1 MSVVPRRG
9 RLNPRPLLMSL
20 AIGFAGSVSVP
31 ITAGTPSAVP
41 APSATQAA
49 PFHIDQALAGRL
61 SGGGKSDMFV
71 YLGRRADLS
80 AAFGMDWNARGHYV
94 QQALQAVAEESQR
107 ELRALLDQ
115 QGVQYQA
122 FWIDNVIHVRD
133 ADLAVLDTLASRAA
147 SAGIDRIIGEPD
159 VRLIEPEKTE
169 PVLLPELAAA
179 ISNIEHVNAP
189 DVWNLGFTGRG
200 ITVANIDTGAR
211 YSHDALVHRYRGT
224 IGPDQYDHNY
234 NWWSPYDHSAAPT
247 DPHNHGS
254 HTIGTM
260 VGDGGSDRLIGMA
273 PGAKWMACQGFNPS
287 STASALFE
295 CGQFMLAPWNLA
307 QQNPDPN
314 RRPHVVN
321 NSWTDCNRQVD
332 TWYEGVVDAWIAA
345 GIVPV
350 FSNGN
355 ASNCNYSRP
364 PGLNTVGNPARYG
377 KVLSVGSTGTDNGLY
392 AAHSNWGPTDYPTAG
407 LPNYPDHQGFPS
419 IKPNIV
425 APGVSVLSAGKDSD
439 DHYYLSNGT
448 SMSAP
453 HVAGLVALMWEAA
466 PCLVGDYA
474 GTGTIIMKTARPV
487 PYASGGTPAPGPG
500 NVPNYATGWGEI
512 DALAAVDAAMEEC
525 GGFTIAGAPAE
536 LHVCAANP
544 ASYALELRSHGGF
557 HDPVTLS
564 IASGLPAGV
573 TASFSQNPLV
583 PADPA
588 STSTLGL
595 GNTAGQ
601 PSASYRLTVK
611 AQSSGPAFA
620 ALERSVDLD
629 LHIDAA
635 ALAAPTLSAPA
646 NGETNVVV
654 RPNFEWNGVAG
665 ETYHVQVATD
675 AAFAAPSI
683 DQTVAATSFRPTSLL
698 ATGKTYYWRVR
709 GENTCGGGNWSATGT
724 FSTRFDP
731 VASITPGS
739 LAFTLAADATDSR
752 SLNIANTGS
761 AELVW
766 TAAEAGVS
774 ATAPSADAAWQPI
787 GPLGGDVEAIAI
799 SPINPDLIL
808 LGTAPAVGA
817 GNLYRSIDG
826 GASWTQVISGANIYS
841 IVYAGDGTAYAGTMA
856 GVRKSTDDGVTWS
869 TPNLNIG
876 ANRQTF
882 GVAVAPSN
890 SSIVWA
896 AVAAANG
903 VQTKNLLRSTD
914 AGVTWQ
920 NVTPTLG
927 ATLNGRAIAVHPTNP
942 NTVVALFDGGF
953 GGGQVWVSTNGGASW
968 TNRSAGLPGNP
979 PRSVHFD
986 GTRLLVGGG
995 QAYNNQYFGL
1005 YQSLDLGVTWAA
1017 LHTSTPTPHVE
1028 AIAVDPQDSD
1038 TIYLATSNSGIHRS
1052 RDGGVTWQTGLGG
1065 TSRVGMMDL
1074 ALVPGSPGEILAGA
1088 MSQGLFR
1095 SLDGGDSFAAYG
1107 TGIAEARLYSVT
1119 TNPLNPQEIAVAFQA
1134 ANAGGIYST
1143 ADGGAHWIVESAPP
1157 TRYVTVRFAPD
1168 GTLYGIST
1176 GPTTIAREAVY
1187 RRETDGT
1194 WTHLGPN
1201 QGANFLVDLEA
1212 IAFGWNDPNLIVV
1225 GGKDNGVAGSEAT
1238 IWRSTDRG
1246 QTWTKVHEA
1255 TAGYKVTAIEIIQD
1269 GTDLNMVATAGS
1281 ASLGGV
1287 LRSTDGGASWQ
1298 PSSAGIEPVGYWAT
1312 ARMCT
1317 HPATPQRVFAV
1328 KGNPSALYRSDDG
1341 GANWQATGSTFP
1353 VLVVSLACDPV
1364 DENVIYAGQSST
1376 LAGTIRVLRSGD
1388 AGASF
1393 ERFDSGIPVAGPV
1406 PQGFA
1411 FKGTSSLLAAT
1422 NGGGTFETSLGGEAR
1437 ACMSPHDVPWLT
1449 LGSTGGT
1456 VAPGAG
1462 SVVTVGAD
1470 ANSLAL
1476 GQYRAQL
1483 CFSTNDPNAELIRV
1497 PVQLTV
1503 ADSSAGTLAGN
1514 VSALGYCGRQTTAA
1528 ANAQVTITGQHNSF
1542 TMTTDSA
1549 GRFSREISLDES
1561 PLSVLVRKAGHVD
1574 VSLDDIVLASTQT
1587 TTVDLQVKL
1596 DAPCLETAPSAFD
1609 VALEAGGNTTQ
1620 TFTLHNTDG
1629 AGTLDWNARGATP
1642 TASPAPEV
1650 LAPAGGSGA
1659 GGFELAG
1666 HFGQPLPGLAT
1677 IGTAGQLDCN
1687 NAPGLIRHD
1696 DGSVESGYGADP
1708 SLVQRITMVDYFV
1721 PRTYPTM
1728 LDAACIVFV
1737 SIGPSSLD
1745 FDLVVYDDDGP
1756 GGSPG
1761 TELGSLALSATD
1773 LPIPPLPPALP
1784 WKSFDLSSLNL
1795 RIFSGGVYIGVR
1807 WFATDPPVTLGAD
1820 TSAGQPANVGHGYKK
1835 FDQGAWESL
1844 VAAWPAYRSLFI
1856 RAATHDVSG
1865 CEAASSVSWLTLT
1878 PSSGSVAPGASTDVA
1893 VRIDSSGLATGEHHA
1908 SLCLDSNDPEQP
1920 RVIVPVRLTVEAGA
1934 NDPATLSALGG
1945 SGQSAALNAAF
1956 PVPLSVQVLNSQ
1968 GQPLAGANV
1977 DFTAPATGA
1986 STALSQARVTT
1997 DANGYAA
2004 VQAVANASAGTYAV
2018 TASVSGVTPAQFVLT
2033 NLAASTDL
2041 AIEVRSLRGYAQRG
2055 DLLDY
2060 LVTVRNLGRDAVA
2073 NGTVSGQLSPQ
2084 LDATFASWQ
2093 CLAADSSHCTGSGT
2107 GDLQDASLAVP
2118 AGSSLS
2124 YLVSAPVRW
2133 NADGL
2138 AALAGR
2144 TTHAADANPANDQHT
2159 AGAPIVIYRD
2169 GFEHF
2174 GQTAGLQPGQERLDM
2189 QAAIAF
2195 TPDAPARELVDTVLV
2210 AMPEGTSDALEAAA
2224 FRIER
2229 LNGAGTTWLRIV
2241 ARDESGQAFA
2251 TDWTR
2256 ANPAGEA
2263 VLALVELEP
2272 GSEEGEARRQYVLN
2286 LGIGSDVLTV
2296 PLADPA
2302 GSYVLW
2308 SFTPVRRVAEAN

>member
-1 MSVVPRRG
+1 MSVARSRS
-9 RLNPRPLLMSL
+9 RLNPRPLLLSL
-20 AIGFAGSVSVP
+20 AVCFAGSLSLP
-31 ITAGTPSAVP
+31 ILAGSP
-41 APSATQAA
+41 AASAA
-49 PFHIDQALAGRL
+49 PDPAQGAPVQVDPALLTQLHGS
-61 SGGGKSDMFV
+61 SGANMLV
-71 YLGRRADLS
+71 YFDRRADLS
-80 AAFGMDWNARGHYV
+80 AAFGMDWQERGHYV
-94 QQALQAVAEESQR
+94 QQQLQTVAEESQR
-107 ELRALLDQ
+107 ELRAYLDR
-115 QGVQYQA
+115 QGVDYQA
-122 FWIDNVIHVRD
+122 FWVDNVVQIRNGSR
-133 ADLAVLDTLASRAA
+133 ALLDTLASRTAF
-147 SAGIDRIIGEPD
+147 AGVREIKGEPD
-159 VRLIEPEKTE
+159 VRLIEPEHVE
-169 PVLLPELAAA
+169 EDRLPRLAAA

-189 DVWNLGFTGRG
+189 GVWDLGFTGRG

-211 YSHDALVHRYRGT
+211 YSHQALVQQYRGT
-224 IGPDQYDHNY
+224 IGAGQYDHNY
-234 NWWSPYDHSAAPT
+234 NWWSPYDHSAAPS
-247 DPHNHGS
+247 DAHNHGS

-260 VGDGGSDRLIGMA
+260 VGDGGADRRVGMA

-287 STASALFE
+287 STAAALLE
-295 CGQFMLAPWNLA
+295 CGQFMIAPWNLA
-307 QQNPDPN
+307 HQNADPD

-321 NSWTDCNRQVD
+321 NSWTDCNREVD

-355 ASNCNYSRP
+355 ASNCNYPRP

-392 AAHSNWGPTDYPTAG
+392 AAHSNWGPTDYPSAG

-425 APGVSVLSAGKDSD
+425 APGVSILSAGKDSD

-512 DALAAVDAAMEEC
+512 DALAAVNAAMQKC
-525 GGFTIAGAPAE
+525 GGFTLASTPSE
-536 LHVCAANP
+536 LRVCAASP
-544 ASYALELRSHGGF
+544 ASYTLKLHSRGGF
-557 HDPVTLS
+557 SDPVTLS
-564 IASGLPAGV
+564 VAAGLPAG
-573 TASFSQNPLV
+573 ASATFSQNPLV
-583 PADPA
+583 PTDPA
-588 STSTLGL
+588 STSTLSI

-601 PSASYRLTVK
+601 PSASHRLTIK
-611 AQSSGPAFA
+611 AQSSGPASD
-620 ALERSVDLD
+620 ALERSVTVDLR
-629 LHIDAA
+629 IDAA
-635 ALAAPTLSAPA
+635 ALAAPGLSAPS
-646 NGETNVVV
+646 NGEANVVV
-654 RPNFEWNGVAG
+654 RPNFEWSGSAG
-665 ETYHVQVATD
+665 ESYRLQVAAD
-675 AAFAAPSI
+675 AAFTAPAI
-683 DQTVAATSFRPTSLL
+683 DQVVAAGSFRPSSLL

-709 GENTCGGGNWSATGT
+709 GENSCGGGAWSATYQ

-731 VASITPGS
+731 VAGIAPGS
-739 LAFTLAADATDSR
+739 LAFTLTADASDSR
-752 SLNIANTGS
+752 GLSVSNTGS
-761 AELVW
+761 ADLVW
-766 TAAEAGVS
+766 TAAEAGVN
-774 ATAPSADAAWQPI
+774 AAEPTADAAWQPI
-787 GPLGGDVEAIAI
+787 GPLGGDADAIAV
-799 SPINPDLIL
+799 SPINPDLAL

-817 GNLYRSIDG
+817 GNLYRSTDG
-826 GASWTQVISGANIYS
+826 GATWNQVIAGVNVYH
-841 IVYAGDGTAYAGTMA
+841 IVYAGDGTIYAATMN
-856 GVRKSTDDGVTWS
+856 GVRKSTDDGATWS

-882 GVAVAPSN
+882 GVTVAPSN

-896 AVAAANG
+896 AVASANG
-903 VQTKNLLRSTD
+903 QQTRNLLRSTD

-920 NVTPTLG
+920 NVTPALG
-927 ATLNGRAIAVHPTNP
+927 AALNGRAIAVHPTDP

-995 QAYNNQYFGL
+995 QAFNNQYFGL
-1005 YQSLDLGVTWAA
+1005 YQSLDLGVTWTA
-1017 LHTSTPTPHVE
+1017 LHTSTPVPHVE
-1028 AIAVDPQDSD
+1028 AIAVDPQDSQ
-1038 TIYLATSNSGIHRS
+1038 TIYLATSNSGILRS
-1052 RDGGVTWQTGLGG
+1052 RNGGASWETGLGG

-1074 ALVPGSPGEILAGA
+1074 ALVPGSSGEILAGA

-1119 TNPLNPQEIAVAFQA
+1119 THPHNPQEIAVAFQA

-1143 ADGGAHWIVESAPP
+1143 TDGGAHWTVESAPP

-1176 GPTTIAREAVY
+1176 GPTTIAKEAVY
-1187 RRETDGT
+1187 RREADGT

-1201 QGANFLVDLEA
+1201 QGPNLLVDLEA
-1212 IAFGWNDPNLIVV
+1212 IAFSKNDPDLILV
-1225 GGKDNGVAGSEAT
+1225 GGKDNGVAGNEAT

-1246 QTWTKVHEA
+1246 QSWTKVYEA

-1269 GTDLNMVATAGS
+1269 GTDLNMIASAGS

-1287 LRSTDGGASWQ
+1287 LRSSDGGLTWQ
-1298 PSSAGIEPVGYWAT
+1298 PSSTGIEPVGYWAT
-1312 ARMCT
+1312 SRICT
-1317 HPATPQRVFAV
+1317 HPATPQRLFVV

-1341 GANWQATGSTFP
+1341 GAHWQATGATFP
-1353 VLVVSLACDPV
+1353 VLVVALACDPV

-1393 ERFDSGIPVAGPV
+1393 QRFDTGIPVAGPV
-1406 PQGFA
+1406 PQDFA

-1437 ACMSPHDVPWLT
+1437 ACMSPHDIPWLSLST
-1449 LGSTGGT
+1449 TGGT
-1456 VAPGAG
+1456 TAPGTSTA
-1462 SVVTVGAD
+1462 VTVSAD
-1470 ANSLAL
+1470 SNGLAL

-1483 CFSTNDPNAELIRV
+1483 CFSTNDPNADLIRV
-1497 PVQLTV
+1497 PVQLNV
-1503 ADSSAGTLAGN
+1503 ADSTAGTLAGN

-1528 ANAQVTITGQHNSF
+1528 SNAQVTITGQHNSF
-1542 TMTTDSA
+1542 TVTTDA
-1549 GRFSREISLDES
+1549 NGRFSKEISLAES
-1561 PLSVLVRKAGHVD
+1561 PLSVLVHKAGHVD
-1574 VSLDDIVLASTQT
+1574 VSQGGIELASAQT

-1596 DAPCLETAPSAFD
+1596 DAPCLEAAPDAFE
-1609 VALEAGGNTTQ
+1609 VALEAGESAAR
-1620 TFTLHNTDG
+1620 TFTLRNTDG
-1629 AGTLDWNARGATP
+1629 AGSLNWSLRSATP
-1642 TASPAPEV
+1642 SGTPITPEV
-1650 LAPAGGSGA
+1650 LAPAGGADA
-1659 GGFELAG
+1659 GSFDLAS

-1677 IGTAGQLDCN
+1677 TGLAGELNCN
-1687 NAPGLIRHD
+1687 STPGLIVHD

-1795 RIFSGGVYIGVR
+1795 RIQSGGVYIGVR

-1820 TSAGQPANVGHGYKK
+1820 TSANRPANAGNGYKK
-1835 FDQGAWESL
+1835 FDEGSWDSL
-1844 VAAWPAYRSLFI
+1844 AVAFPAYRSLFI

-1865 CEAASSVSWLTLT
+1865 CEAASDVPWLTLT
-1878 PSSGSVAPGASTDVA
+1878 PSGGSIAPGGSADVA
-1893 VRIDSSGLATGEHHA
+1893 VQIDSSGLAAGEHHA
-1908 SLCLDSNDPEQP
+1908 SLCLDSNDPERP
-1920 RVIVPVRLTVEAGA
+1920 RVVVPVTLTVQAGA
-1934 NDPATLSALGG
+1934 NDPAALNVLGG
-1945 SGQSAALNAAF
+1945 SGQSAALNTAFAA
-1956 PVPLSVQVLNSQ
+1956 PLAVQVLS
-1968 GQPLAGANV
+1968 GEGRPLAGVDV
-1977 DFTAPATGA
+1977 DFAAPSSGA
-1986 STALSQARVTT
+1986 SALLSQTRVTT

-2004 VQAVANASAGTYAV
+2004 VNAVANASAGAYAV
-2018 TASVSGVTPAQFVLT
+2018 MATVGGLPAASFALT

-2041 AIEVRSLRGYAQRG
+2041 AVDVRSLHGYAQRG

-2060 LVTVRNLGRDAVA
+2060 LVTVRNLGQDAA
-2073 NGTVSGQLSPQ
+2073 SGASVTGRLSAQ
-2084 LDATFASWQ
+2084 LDTAFASWTCLGPSSSQ
-2093 CLAADSSHCTGSGT
+2093 CSGSGE
-2107 GDLQDASLAVP
+2107 GDLQDSGLSLSGG
-2118 AGSSLS
+2118 GSVS
-2124 YLVSAPVRW
+2124 YLVTAPVRW
-2133 NADGL
+2133 DADGL
-2138 AALAGR
+2138 AALTGQTA
-2144 TTHAADANPANDQHT
+2144 HADDTNPANDEQS
-2159 AGAPIVIYRD
+2159 AGAPIVIHRD
-2169 GFEHF
+2169 GFD
-2174 GQTAGLQPGQERLDM
+2174 GRGSATGLLPATQRLDDDH
-2189 QAAIAF
+2189 AIAI
-2195 TPDAPARELVDTVLV
+2195 TLPAPTQDLLDRVLV
-2210 AMPEGTSDALEAAA
+2210 ATTADASDA
-2224 FRIER
+2224 FRVER
-2229 LNGAGTTWLRIV
+2229 LTGSEATWLRAV
-2241 ARDESGQAFA
+2241 ARDENGQAYA
-2251 TDWTR
+2251 SAWMR
-2256 ANPAGEA
+2256 VNPASELHVRLLGGEGTDA
-2263 VLALVELEP
+2263 
-2272 GSEEGEARRQYVLN
+2272 ARRVLE
-2286 LGIGSDVLTV
+2286 LRADAGVVTI
-2296 PLADPA
+2296 PLADHATGYTLRSASPMRSLPKA
-2302 GSYVLW
+2302 D
-2308 SFTPVRRVAEAN
+2308 

>member
-1 MSVVPRRG
+1 MSVARSRS
-9 RLNPRPLLMSL
+9 RLNPRPLLLSL
-20 AIGFAGSVSVP
+20 AVCFAGSLSLP
-31 ITAGTPSAVP
+31 ITAGSPTASAAPDP
-41 APSATQAA
+41 APGVPVQVD
-49 PFHIDQALAGRL
+49 PALLTRL
-61 SGGGKSDMFV
+61 AHSSGANMLV
-71 YLGRRADLS
+71 YFDRRADLS
-80 AAFGMDWNARGHYV
+80 AAFGMDWQERGHYV
-94 QQALQAVAEESQR
+94 QQQLQAVAEESQR
-107 ELRALLDQ
+107 ELRTYLDR
-115 QGVQYQA
+115 QGVDYQA
-122 FWIDNVIHVRD
+122 FWVDNVVQIRNGSR
-133 ADLAVLDTLASRAA
+133 ALLDTLASRAA
-147 SAGIDRIIGEPD
+147 FPGVREIKGEPD
-159 VRLIEPEKTE
+159 VRLIEPEHVE
-169 PVLLPELAAA
+169 EDRLPRLAAA

-189 DVWNLGFTGRG
+189 GVWDLGFTGRG

-211 YSHDALVHRYRGT
+211 YSHQALVHQYRGT
-224 IGPDQYDHNY
+224 TGPGQYDHNY

-260 VGDGGSDRLIGMA
+260 VGDGGADRRVGMA

-287 STASALFE
+287 STASALLE

-307 QQNPDPN
+307 HQNPDPD
-314 RRPHVVN
+314 RRPHVIN
-321 NSWTDCNRQVD
+321 NSWTDCNREVD

-355 ASNCNYSRP
+355 SSNCNYPRP

-392 AAHSNWGPTDYPTAG
+392 AAHSNWGPTDHPSAG
-407 LPNYPDHQGFPS
+407 LPSYPDHQGFPS

-425 APGVSVLSAGKDSD
+425 APGVSILSAGKDAD

-512 DALAAVDAAMEEC
+512 DALAAVNAAMQKC
-525 GGFTIAGAPAE
+525 GGFTIASVPSE
-536 LHVCAANP
+536 LRVCAASP
-544 ASYALELRSHGGF
+544 ARYDLKLHSRGGF
-557 HDPVTLS
+557 SDPVTLS
-564 IASGLPAGV
+564 VAAGLPAGAS
-573 TASFSQNPLV
+573 ASFSHNPLA
-583 PADPA
+583 PTDPA
-588 STSTLGL
+588 STSTLSI

-601 PSASYRLTVK
+601 PSARHRLTIK

-620 ALERSVDLD
+620 ALERSMTVDLR
-629 LHIDAA
+629 IDAA
-635 ALAAPTLSAPA
+635 ALAAPGLTAPS

-654 RPNFEWNGVAG
+654 RPNFEWNGTAG
-665 ETYHVQVATD
+665 ESYRLQVAAD
-675 AAFAAPSI
+675 AAFAAPAI
-683 DQTVAATSFRPTSLL
+683 DQVVTAGAFRPSSLL

-709 GENTCGGGNWSATGT
+709 GENSCGGGAWSATYQ

-731 VASITPGS
+731 VASIAPGS
-739 LAFTLAADATDSR
+739 LAFTLAADASDSR
-752 SLNIANTGS
+752 GLSVSNTGS
-761 AELVW
+761 ADLVW
-766 TAAEAGVS
+766 TAAEAGIN
-774 ATAPSADAAWQPI
+774 AADPSADAAWQPI
-787 GPLGGDVEAIAI
+787 GPLGGDVDAIAI
-799 SPINPDLIL
+799 SPINPDLVL

-817 GNLYRSIDG
+817 GNLYRSTDG
-826 GASWTQVISGANIYS
+826 GATWDQVITGVNVYH
-841 IVYAGDGTAYAGTMA
+841 IVYAADGTVYAATMS
-856 GVRKSTDDGVTWS
+856 GVRKSTDDGATWS

-903 VQTKNLLRSTD
+903 QQTRNLLRSTD
-914 AGVTWQ
+914 AGATWQ
-920 NVTPTLG
+920 NVTPALG

-995 QAYNNQYFGL
+995 QAFNNQYFGL
-1005 YQSLDLGVTWAA
+1005 YQSLDLGVTWTA
-1017 LHTSTPTPHVE
+1017 LHTSTPVPHVE
-1028 AIAVDPQDSD
+1028 AIAVDPQDSQ
-1038 TIYLATSNSGIHRS
+1038 TIYLATSNSGVHRS
-1052 RDGGVTWQTGLGG
+1052 RDGGASWETGLGG

-1074 ALVPGSPGEILAGA
+1074 ALVPGSAGEILAGA
-1088 MSQGLFR
+1088 TSQGLFR

-1119 TNPLNPQEIAVAFQA
+1119 TNPHDPQEIAVAFQA

-1143 ADGGAHWIVESAPP
+1143 TDGGAHWTVESAPP

-1176 GPTTIAREAVY
+1176 GPTTIAKEAVY
-1187 RRETDGT
+1187 RREANGT

-1201 QGANFLVDLEA
+1201 QGPNLLVDLEA
-1212 IAFGWNDPNLIVV
+1212 IAFSRNDPNLILV
-1225 GGKDNGVAGSEAT
+1225 GGKDNGVAGNEAT

-1246 QTWTKVHEA
+1246 QTWTKVYEA
-1255 TAGYKVTAIEIIQD
+1255 TAGYKVTAIEIVRD
-1269 GTDLNMVATAGS
+1269 GTDLNMIASAGS

-1287 LRSTDGGASWQ
+1287 LRSSDGGVTWQ
-1298 PSSAGIEPVGYWAT
+1298 PSSTGIEPVGYWAT
-1312 ARMCT
+1312 SRICS
-1317 HPATPQRVFAV
+1317 HPATPQRLFVV

-1341 GANWQATGSTFP
+1341 GAHWQATGATFP

-1393 ERFDSGIPVAGPV
+1393 QRFDSGIPVAGPV
-1406 PQGFA
+1406 PQDFA
-1411 FKGTSSLLAAT
+1411 FKGSSSLLAAT

-1437 ACMSPHDVPWLT
+1437 ACMSPHDIPWLS
-1449 LGSTGGT
+1449 LGTTGGT
-1456 VAPGAG
+1456 TAPGA
-1462 SVVTVGAD
+1462 SSTVTVSAD
-1470 ANSLAL
+1470 SGGLAL

-1503 ADSSAGTLAGN
+1503 ADSTAGTLAGN

-1528 ANAQVTITGQHNSF
+1528 ADAQVTITGQHNSF
-1542 TMTTDSA
+1542 TVTTDAS
-1549 GRFSREISLDES
+1549 GRFSQEISLDES
-1561 PLSVLVRKAGHVD
+1561 PLSVLVHKAGHVD
-1574 VSLDDIVLASTQT
+1574 ASQSGLVLVSTQT

-1596 DAPCLETAPSAFD
+1596 DAPCLEATPDAFD
-1609 VALEAGGNTTQ
+1609 LALEAGASATQ
-1620 TFTLHNTDG
+1620 TLALRNSDG
-1629 AGTLDWNARGATP
+1629 AGTLSWNLRSATP
-1642 TASPAPEV
+1642 GAAPPVPDV
-1650 LAPAGGSGA
+1650 LAPAGADA
-1659 GGFELAG
+1659 GGFDLAR
-1666 HFGQPLPGLAT
+1666 HFGAPLPGLAAT
-1677 IGTAGQLDCN
+1677 GAGALDCN
-1687 NAPGLIRHD
+1687 NAPGLIVHD
-1696 DGSVESGYGADP
+1696 DGSVENGYGADP

-1721 PRTYPTM
+1721 PRTYPTR

-1761 TELGSLALSATD
+1761 TELGSLALSASD
-1773 LPIPPLPPALP
+1773 LPVPPLPPTLP
-1784 WKSFDLSSLNL
+1784 WKSFDLSGLDL
-1795 RIFSGGVYIGVR
+1795 RIQSGGVYIGVR

-1820 TSAGQPANVGHGYKK
+1820 TSSARPANFGHGYKK
-1835 FDQGAWESL
+1835 FDDGSWDSL
-1844 VAAWPAYRSLFI
+1844 AAAFPAYRSLFI

-1865 CEAASSVSWLTLT
+1865 CEAPSDVPWLTLT
-1878 PSSGSVAPGASTDVA
+1878 PASGTVAPGGSAEVA
-1893 VRIDSSGLATGEHHA
+1893 VRIDSSGLAAGEHHA
-1908 SLCLDSNDPEQP
+1908 SLCLDSNDPERP
-1920 RVIVPVRLTVEAGA
+1920 RVVVPVRLTVDAGA
-1934 NDPATLSALGG
+1934 NDPAALNVLGG
-1945 SGQSAALNAAF
+1945 SGQSAPLGAAF
-1956 PVPLSVQVLNSQ
+1956 PAPLAVQVLNGR
-1968 GQPLAGANV
+1968 GQPLAGAEV
-1977 DFTAPATGA
+1977 AFAAPSAGA
-1986 STALSQARVTT
+1986 SAALSQARVVTN
-1997 DANGYAA
+1997 ANGYAS
-2004 VQAVANASAGTYAV
+2004 VQATANAVAGSYV
-2018 TASVSGVTPAQFVLT
+2018 VSASVGGLPAVSFALT
-2033 NLAASTDL
+2033 NLAAQTDL
-2041 AIEVRSLRGYAQRG
+2041 AVEVRSLRGYAQRG

-2060 LVTVRNLGRDAVA
+2060 LVTVHNLGRDAATGAGVD
-2073 NGTVSGQLSPQ
+2073 GRLSTQ
-2084 LDATFASWQ
+2084 LDLGFASWQ
-2093 CLAADSSHCTGSGT
+2093 CLGPSSSQCSASGQ
-2107 GDLQDASLAVP
+2107 GDLHDANLSLP
-2118 AGSSLS
+2118 AGASLS

-2133 NADGL
+2133 DADGI
-2138 AALAGR
+2138 AELAGA
-2144 TTHAADANPANDQHT
+2144 TTHPADANPANDEHA
-2159 AGAPIVIYRD
+2159 AGAPIVILRD
-2169 GFEHF
+2169 GFDPH
-2174 GQTAGLQPGQERLDM
+2174 GGGAGLAPAAERLDA

-2195 TPDAPARELVDTVLV
+2195 VLAAPAQDLVETVLV
-2210 AMPEGTSDALEAAA
+2210 AGADDDAGRPGPAV

-2229 LNGAGTTWLRIV
+2229 LAGAGATWLRLV
-2241 ARDESGQAFA
+2241 ARDDNAQAYASAWMRADGGELRLDIVDAEGDADAPRVLRLRGA
-2251 TDWTR
+2251 TD
-2256 ANPAGEA
+2256 A
-2263 VLALVELEP
+2263 VT
-2272 GSEEGEARRQYVLN
+2272 
-2286 LGIGSDVLTV
+2286 I
-2296 PLADPA
+2296 PLATQPA
-2302 GSYVLW
+2302 RYRLW
-2308 SFTPVRRVAEAN
+2308 SSTALRRLPASE

>member
-1 MSVVPRRG
+1 
-9 RLNPRPLLMSL
+9 MSL
-20 AIGFAGSVSVP
+20 AIAFASSASVP
-31 ITAGTPSAVP
+31 IAA
-41 APSATQAA
+41 AA
-49 PFHIDQALAGRL
+49 PTLATAHPEPQADPQGAPAYVDQALARRL
-61 SGGGKSDMFV
+61 DGGGRANMLV

-80 AAFGMDWNARGHYV
+80 AAFGMDWKERGHYV
-94 QQALQAVAEESQR
+94 QQQLQAVAEESQR
-107 ELRALLDQ
+107 ELRAWLDRN
-115 QGVQYQA
+115 GVQYQA
-122 FWIDNVIHVRD
+122 FWADNVVAVRQ
-133 ADLAVLDTLASRAA
+133 ADRAVLDSLAARSSSMA
-147 SAGIDRIIGEPD
+147 IEKIVGEPD
-159 VRLIEPEKTE
+159 VRLIEPEHVE
-169 PVLLPELAAA
+169 EDRLPRLAAA

-224 IGPDQYDHNY
+224 IGPGQYDHNY

-260 VGDGGSDRLIGMA
+260 VGDGGADRRIGMA
-273 PGAKWMACQGFNPS
+273 PGAQWMACQGFNPS

-307 QQNPDPN
+307 QQNPDPD

-321 NSWTDCNRQVD
+321 NSWTDCNREVD

-355 ASNCNYSRP
+355 SSNCNYSRP

-512 DALAAVDAAMEEC
+512 DALAAVDAAMEKC
-525 GGFTIAGAPAE
+525 GGFTIAGTPAE
-536 LHVCAANP
+536 LRVCAASP
-544 ASYALELRSHGGF
+544 ASYALRLLGHGGF
-557 HDPVTLS
+557 DDPVTLS
-564 IASGLPAGV
+564 IAAGLPAGV
-573 TASFSQNPLV
+573 TATFSQNPLM
-583 PADPA
+583 PTDPA

-601 PSASYRLTVK
+601 PSASHRLTIK

-620 ALERSVDLD
+620 ALERRVDLD
-629 LHIDAA
+629 LRIDAA
-635 ALAAPTLSAPA
+635 ALAAPTLGAPA

-654 RPNFEWNGVAG
+654 RPNFEWDGVAG
-665 ETYHVQVATD
+665 ETYRVQVATD

-683 DQTVAATSFRPTSLL
+683 DQAVAATSFRPTSLL

-739 LAFTLAADATDSR
+739 LAFTLAADAADSR
-752 SLNIANTGS
+752 SLSVANNGS
-761 AELVW
+761 ADLVW
-766 TAAEAGVS
+766 AATEAGVN
-774 ATAPSADAAWQPI
+774 ATAPNADAAWQPI

-826 GASWTQVISGANIYS
+826 GASWAQVIGGVNVYS

-890 SSIVWA
+890 SAIVWA
-896 AVAAANG
+896 AVASANG
-903 VQTKNLLRSTD
+903 QQTKNLLRSTD
-914 AGVTWQ
+914 AGATWQ
-920 NVTPTLG
+920 NVTPALG
-927 ATLNGRAIAVHPTNP
+927 AALNGRAIAVHPTDP

-953 GGGQVWVSTNGGASW
+953 GGGQVWASTNGGASW
-968 TNRSAGLPGNP
+968 TNRSAGLPGTP

-1005 YQSLDLGVTWAA
+1005 YRSLDLGATWSA
-1017 LHTSTPTPHVE
+1017 LHTSATPTPPHVE
-1028 AIAVDPQDSD
+1028 SIAVDPQDSD

-1052 RDGGVTWQTGLGG
+1052 RDGGATWQTGIGG

-1119 TNPLNPQEIAVAFQA
+1119 TNPLDPQEIAVAFQA
-1134 ANAGGIYST
+1134 ANAGGIYSS

-1176 GPTTIAREAVY
+1176 GPTTIAKEALY
-1187 RRETDGT
+1187 RREADGT
-1194 WTHLGPN
+1194 WAHLGPN

-1212 IAFGWNDPNLIVV
+1212 IAFGRNDPDLIVV
-1225 GGKDNGVAGSEAT
+1225 GGKDNGAAGSEAT

-1246 QTWTKVHEA
+1246 QTWTKVYEA

-1281 ASLGGV
+1281 ASLGGM
-1287 LRSTDGGASWQ
+1287 LRSSDGGASWQ
-1298 PSSAGIEPVGYWAT
+1298 PSSTGIEPVGYWAT

-1341 GANWQATGSTFP
+1341 GANWQATGATFP

-1393 ERFDSGIPVAGPV
+1393 QRFDTGIAVAGPV
-1406 PQGFA
+1406 PQDFA

-1422 NGGGTFETSLGGEAR
+1422 NGGGTFQTSLGGEAR
-1437 ACMSPHDVPWLT
+1437 ACMSPHDVAWLN
-1449 LGSTGGT
+1449 LSATGGT
-1456 VAPGAG
+1456 TAPGA
-1462 SVVTVGAD
+1462 SSAVTVSAD
-1470 ANSLAL
+1470 SNGLTL

-1483 CFSTNDPNAELIRV
+1483 CFSTNDPNADLIRV

-1503 ADSSAGTLAGN
+1503 ADSTAGTLAGN
-1514 VSALGYCGRQTTAA
+1514 VSALGYCGRQTTPA
-1528 ANAQVTITGQHNSF
+1528 ANAQVTIAGQHNSF
-1542 TMTTDSA
+1542 TVTTDSA

-1561 PLSVLVRKAGHVD
+1561 PLSVLVHKAGHVD
-1574 VSLDDIVLASTQT
+1574 ASQGGIVLVSTQT
-1587 TTVDLQVKL
+1587 TTVDLQVAL
-1596 DAPCLETAPSAFD
+1596 DAPCLETAPTAFD
-1609 VALEAGGNTTQ
+1609 LSLEAGDSATQ
-1620 TFTLHNTDG
+1620 TFTLRNADG
-1629 AGTLDWNARGATP
+1629 AGTLDWNARSATP
-1642 TASPAPEV
+1642 AASPAPEV
-1650 LAPAGGSGA
+1650 LAPAGAADA
-1659 GGFELAG
+1659 GGFELTG
-1666 HFGQPLPGLAT
+1666 HFGRPLPGLGT

-1721 PRTYPTM
+1721 PRTYPTL

-1761 TELGSLALSATD
+1761 TEIGSLALSATD

-1795 RIFSGGVYIGVR
+1795 RILSGGVYIGVR

-1820 TSAGQPANVGHGYKK
+1820 TSTGQPANVGHGYKK
-1835 FDQGAWESL
+1835 FDEGSWDSL
-1844 VAAWPAYRSLFI
+1844 VVAWPAYRSLFI
-1856 RAATHDVSG
+1856 RAAAHDVSG
-1865 CEAASSVSWLTLT
+1865 CEAASEVPWLTVT
-1878 PSSGSVAPGASTDVA
+1878 PSGGSVAPGASADVA
-1893 VRIDSSGLATGEHHA
+1893 VRIDSSGLAAGEHQA
-1908 SLCLDSNDPEQP
+1908 SLCLDSNDPERP

-1934 NDPATLSALGG
+1934 NDPATLNALGG
-1945 SGQSAALNAAF
+1945 SGQSAALNTAF
-1956 PVPLSVQVLNSQ
+1956 PAPLSVQVLNGQ
-1968 GQPLAGANV
+1968 GQPLAGVDV
-1977 DFTAPATGA
+1977 DFAAPTGGA
-1986 STALSQARVTT
+1986 SAALSQARVTT

-2004 VQAVANASAGTYAV
+2004 VQAIANASAGTYAV
-2018 TASVSGVTPAQFVLT
+2018 TASVGGLTPAQFALT

-2041 AIEVRSLRGYAQRG
+2041 AVEVRSVRGYAQRG

-2060 LVTVRNLGRDAVA
+2060 LVTVRNLGQDAVA
-2073 NGTVSGQLSPQ
+2073 GAGVNGRLSAQ
-2084 LDATFASWQ
+2084 LDTAFASWTCLGPSGSQ
-2093 CLAADSSHCTGSGT
+2093 CSESGE
-2107 GDLQDASLAVP
+2107 GDLQDGGLSLP
-2118 AGSSLS
+2118 GGGSIS
-2124 YLVSAPVRW
+2124 YLITAPVRW
-2133 NADGL
+2133 DADGV
-2138 AALAGR
+2138 AALNGQ
-2144 TTHAADANPANDQHT
+2144 TTHADDTNPANDEQS
-2159 AGAPIVIYRD
+2159 AGVPIVVHRD
-2169 GFEHF
+2169 GFD
-2174 GQTAGLQPGQERLDM
+2174 GRGSTAGLLPATSRLDLEH
-2189 QAAIAF
+2189 AIAIALPAP
-2195 TPDAPARELVDTVLV
+2195 TPELVDRVL
-2210 AMPEGTSDALEAAA
+2210 AATAPDSNDEA

-2229 LNGAGTTWLRIV
+2229 LDGSEATWLRAV
-2241 ARDESGQAFA
+2241 ARDENGQSYAS
-2251 TDWTR
+2251 TWMR
-2256 ANPAGEA
+2256 VNPAGELHVRLLA
-2263 VLALVELEP
+2263 SEGTDAARHVLELRTDAGIVTIP
-2272 GSEEGEARRQYVLN
+2272 
-2286 LGIGSDVLTV
+2286 LGHATGYTLRSASPMRSL
-2296 PLADPA
+2296 PKAD
-2302 GSYVLW
+2302 
-2308 SFTPVRRVAEAN
+2308 